1 MSPEC
6 VIKHLLGIDKK
17 EGLNV
22 RSFIRSWHRRLGPLF
37 YKKKYSAHDVVRAME
52 RAGMKRGSTVLIQS
66 SWKEFYNCTSSPT
79 ELIDEILRSIG
90 PEGTLCMACMPIRTK
105 GKPMDFATGRTTAGY
120 LAECFR
126 KYPGVV
132 RSINRHSVVALG
144 PNAHYLLDEHH
155 LGETPWDE
163 KSPYYRLTQVD
174 ALVFGL
180 GLGSYWMGTV
190 AHCTE
195 SLLRNKDP
203 FITSLWNKTKTA
215 YHYID
220 IDGEEK
226 VYQNYGMRTI
236 RLPSYFKQR
245 RIIRK
250 YLTNYYQQVSNLQI
264 SCFEAK
270 QVVSVLNDLAFQGKT
285 TIRYPFRGVWM
296 LKNRNKLSYS
306 LMKGNS

>member
-1 MSPEC
+1 MDFQGCQNMSIEN
-6 VIKHLLGIDKK
+6 ILKSFLGIDNK

-37 YKKKYSAHDVVRAME
+37 YKKKYSARDVVTAME
-52 RAGMKRGSTVLIQS
+52 KAGMKRGSTVLIQS
-66 SWKEFYNCTSSPT
+66 SWKEFYNCTSSPL
-79 ELIDEILRSIG
+79 ELIDGILESIG
-90 PEGTLCMACMPIRTK
+90 QEGTLCMACMPLRVK
-105 GKPMDFATGRTTAGY
+105 GKPMDFATGKTTAGY

-126 KYPGVV
+126 KYPGVK

-144 PNAHYLLDEHH
+144 PNAHFLLDEHH

-180 GLGSYWMGTV
+180 GLGAYWMGTV
-190 AHCTE
+190 SHCTE

-203 FITSLWNKTKTA
+203 FITSLWNSTMTD

-220 IDGEEK
+220 IDGKEK
-226 VYQNYGMRTI
+226 VYQNYRMRTM

-245 RIIRK
+245 KIIRK
-250 YLTNYYQQVSNLQI
+250 YLTNHYQQVSNLQI

-270 QVVSVLNDLAFQGKT
+270 EIVSVLNELALHGKT
-285 TIRYPFRGVWM
+285 TIRYPFRWM
-296 LKNRNKLSYS
+296 WKLKNN
-306 LMKGNS
+306 GGV